1 MPRIRDHPCIT
12 SGKDWMGGFKK
23 WQCLLTFKTVYKYA
37 DFTPLGGG
45 WFRKGPKMCWRNT
58 YMDGPLLNFIY
69 AEKATKFQEVSFLL
83 VRTLLS
89 NFKTKR
95 EISSNLCGL
104 LRKSP
109 LRIFRTSYGP
119 GTGRAGVQAGCKCY
133 KCQNQGVNQTAA
145 K

>member
-23 WQCLLTFKTVYKYA
+23 WQCLLTFRTVYKYA

-69 AEKATKFQEVSFLL
+69 AEKATKFQEVSLLL

-104 LRKSP
+104 LRKPQIYNKRRNPMKSCLKTLVWKLNGQP
-109 LRIFRTSYGP
+109 ETTILENI
-119 GTGRAGVQAGCKCY
+119 
-133 KCQNQGVNQTAA
+133 
-145 K
+145 